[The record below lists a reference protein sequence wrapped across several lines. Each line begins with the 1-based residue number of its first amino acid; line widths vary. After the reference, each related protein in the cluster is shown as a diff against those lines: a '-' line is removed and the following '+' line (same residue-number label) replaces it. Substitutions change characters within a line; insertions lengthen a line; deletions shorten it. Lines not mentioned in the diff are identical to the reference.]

1 MKKPALTLTLLL
13 LLTAA
18 HAADFPDMPPLK
30 EGLWK
35 IRMVN
40 NTPGQPPSDNT
51 FSLCRDHAFD
61 AHTHQ
66 VAQRFLSACTTTSD
80 TKSGNTRTLVQ
91 SCKIAG
97 STVITK
103 SVLTADGDT
112 HYRTE
117 STSTFTPPLQGQSK
131 DSMIQ
136 EQTFIGACPANMRPG
151 DRKLADGTVT
161 THSR

>member
-30 EGLWK
+30 EGLWQ

-66 VAQRFLSACTTTSD
+66 IAQKFLSACTTTSD
-80 TKSGNTRTLVQ
+80 VKSGNTRTIVQ

-97 STVITK
+97 SAVLSK
-103 SVLTADGDT
+103 SVLTAYGDT

-117 STSTFTPPLQGQSK
+117 SSTTFTPPLNGQSK

-136 EQTFIGACPANMRPG
+136 EQTFVGACPADMHPG
-151 DRKLADGTVT
+151 DRKLADGTIRA
-161 THSR
+161 HR